1 MALVAVKN
9 DWILIWS
16 FFKIKVPLEMNNR
29 QKKELMILNFTWK
42 IDSIKGGG
50 GTVVLKSCVLLFL
63 IYWAWS
69 VNKSKK
75 NIFYHA
81 CSSEQFV

>member
-16 FFKIKVPLEMNNR
+16 FFKIKVSLEMNNR
-29 QKKELMILNFTWK
+29 RKNELMILYFTWK
-42 IDSIKGGG
+42 VDSIKG

-63 IYWAWS
+63 IYWA
-69 VNKSKK
+69 
-75 NIFYHA
+75 
-81 CSSEQFV
+81 